1 MRVEL
6 IAYTPEPEKIVA
18 AAARICYS
26 QKGAG
31 ELMENMGDEEIER
44 LIGLLLSS
52 GHESPVEH
60 VTFTFAIEGVSRALS
75 HQLVRHRIASYSQ
88 RSQRY
93 VSEENFSY
101 IVPPTIN
108 KEPEALK
115 VFEDCLSQ
123 IKEAYARLIKLVPR
137 EDARYILPQA
147 CETKLVCTFNARS
160 LFNFFRLRCCSRA
173 QWEIRE
179 LAFKMRDAV
188 RQVAPRLFAKAGPN
202 CEILG
207 ICYEGPFSCGR
218 APVIK
223 SRAEAGVEEYRGRR
237 DLWEKS

>member
-1 MRVEL
+1 M
-6 IAYTPEPEKIVA
+6 A

-26 QKGAG
+26 KRGAAKLLEDMEDG
-31 ELMENMGDEEIER
+31 EVDR
-44 LIGLLLSS
+44 LIKLLLSS

-93 VSEENFSY
+93 VSEENFPY
-101 IVPPTIN
+101 IVPPSISN
-108 KEPEALK
+108 EPEALRI
-115 VFEDCLSQ
+115 FESCLSQ
-123 IKEAYARLIKLVPR
+123 IREAYSRLIKLVPR

-147 CETKLVCTFNARS
+147 CETKLICTFNARS

-179 LAFKMRDAV
+179 LAFKMREAV
-188 RQVAPRLFAKAGPN
+188 RQVAPRLFARAGPD
-202 CEILG
+202 CEVLG

-223 SRAEAGVEEYRGRR
+223 SRGEGA
-237 DLWEKS
+237 

>member
-1 MRVEL
+1 VRVEL

-26 QKGAG
+26 QRGAT
-31 ELMENMGDEEIER
+31 ELLKNLEDKEVDR
-44 LIGLLLSS
+44 LIRLLLSS

-101 IVPPTIN
+101 VVPPSIN
-108 KEPEALK
+108 DEPEALK
-115 VFEDCLSQ
+115 IFENCLSQ

-147 CETKLVCTFNARS
+147 CETKLICTFNARS

-179 LAFKMRDAV
+179 LAFKMREAV

-202 CEILG
+202 CEVLG

-218 APVIK
+218 APVVK
-223 SRAEAGVEEYRGRR
+223 SRVETRVEAGKEI
-237 DLWEKS
+237 